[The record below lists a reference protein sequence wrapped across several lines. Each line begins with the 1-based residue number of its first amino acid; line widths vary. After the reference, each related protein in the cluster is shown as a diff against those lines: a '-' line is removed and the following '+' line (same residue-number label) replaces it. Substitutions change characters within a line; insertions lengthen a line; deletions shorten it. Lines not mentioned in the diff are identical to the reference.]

1 MKRII
6 HFVLLFLLVGC
17 GDFLEEKSQTEV
29 RPATVSDMEKLIL
42 GSVYFT
48 NGTLYNTSTDLFADD
63 FMCAE
68 PTNSIYEERKK
79 SQRWLFLWDRNM
91 FDDIGSERVENIEY
105 WASPYE
111 NIMACNVVLDYLDEM
126 QGSDDKREYLRG
138 EALAMR
144 GFYYLNLVNFFG
156 LPYTMGDPEENLGVP
171 LKLVSG
177 VTDDP
182 LPRKSVAEVY
192 RQIEQDLSDGVKL
205 MEEHDLHITDNF
217 RVTPLVAHGLLSRM
231 YLYQGK
237 WDEVKKHA
245 DIVIEEGPGL
255 YDLPQDSLTSIYE
268 SDEVLWYGS
277 GASSHSNDSEK
288 EAFIASDDFVNV
300 FSMDLDPDPGLDTL
314 DVRGDLIGPRQNAY
328 LKVPS
333 IGYTDWV
340 SGVKKTLTSR
350 GGGFRVAEAYLNRA
364 EVYCRK
370 YMETGDAQMGQA
382 ALDDLNHL
390 RWFRFKGAMAE
401 KQLSDYPTPEE
412 LLDFCL
418 RERRRELCGECN
430 HRWFDIR
437 RLGLPVEHYFFF
449 SGEDGTTVRLEAN
462 DYRYA
467 LPIPAKV
474 LDNNTD
480 LIQNR

>member
-1 MKRII
+1 M
-6 HFVLLFLLVGC
+6 LSLLVGC

-29 RPATVSDMEKLIL
+29 RPATLNDMEKLIL

-48 NGTLYNTSTDLFADD
+48 DGTLYNTSTDLFADD

-68 PTNSIYEERKK
+68 PSNPMFETRKK

-91 FDDIGSERVENIEY
+91 FDDIGSDRVEDIGY
-105 WASPYE
+105 WANPYE
-111 NIMACNVVLDYLDEM
+111 CIMACNVVLDHIDDM
-126 QGSDDKREYLRG
+126 AGSDRKREYLRG
-138 EALAMR
+138 EALTMR

-156 LPYTMGDPEENLGVP
+156 LPYTMGNPEENLGVP

-182 LPRKSVAEVY
+182 LPRRSVAEVY
-192 RQIEQDLSDGVKL
+192 RQIEKDLTDGVKL
-205 MEEHDLHITDNF
+205 MEEHDINITDNS

-231 YLYQGK
+231 FLYQEK

-245 DIVIEEGPGL
+245 DIVIKEGPGL
-255 YDLPQDSLTSIYE
+255 YDLAQDSLTFIYE
-268 SDEVLWYGS
+268 SDEVLWYGK
-277 GASSHSNDSEK
+277 GATPHCNDSYK
-288 EAFIASDDFVNV
+288 EAFIASDDFVDL
-300 FSMDLDPDPGLDTL
+300 FAMDLDPDPNLDTL
-314 DVRGDLIGPRQNAY
+314 DVRGDLIGVRQNAY

-333 IGYTDWV
+333 TGYTDWV

-364 EVYCRK
+364 EAYCRK

-382 ALDDLNHL
+382 ALDDLNRL
-390 RWFRFKGAMAE
+390 RLFRFKGAMAE
-401 KQLSDYPTPEE
+401 KTLADYPTAEE

-437 RLGLPVEHYFFF
+437 RLGLSVEHYFFF
-449 SGEDGTTVRLEAN
+449 DAEDGTTERLEAN

-474 LDNNTD
+474 LENNTD
-480 LIQNR
+480 LVQNK